1 MSAKES
7 LSAESGNTVNTD
19 KQLVGAD
26 KTYSSPVEVTLEVV
40 GGKWKSLLV
49 YHLMDQ
55 PLRFSELRR
64 QVPGITEKMLTQQL
78 RELERDGIVSRT
90 VFAEVPP
97 RVEYVAT
104 EHGRT
109 LKPVLNAMCNWGR
122 EHWQQSQPTEG

>member
-1 MSAKES
+1 MTKQPANQAAAP
-7 LSAESGNTVNTD
+7 AED
-19 KQLVGAD
+19 KRLKAQD
-26 KTYSSPVEVTLEVV
+26 KTYSSPMELTLEVV

-49 YHLMDQ
+49 YHLMEA

-90 VFAEVPP
+90 VFPEVPP

-109 LKPVLNAMCNWGR
+109 LKPVLEAMCHWGR
-122 EHWQQSQPTEG
+122 HHWQQRTP

>member
-1 MSAKES
+1 MSEHMAQKT
-7 LSAESGNTVNTD
+7 AAPADD
-19 KQLVGAD
+19 KRLQADD
-26 KTYSSPVEVTLEVV
+26 KTYSSPMELTLEVV

-49 YHLMDQ
+49 YHLLDA

-90 VFAEVPP
+90 VFPEVPP

-109 LKPVLNAMCNWGR
+109 LKPVLEAMCHWGR
-122 EHWQQSQPTEG
+122 HHWQQRTA

>member
-1 MSAKES
+1 MSEQMTAKNAAP
-7 LSAESGNTVNTD
+7 AED
-19 KQLVGAD
+19 KRLQADD
-26 KTYSSPVEVTLEVV
+26 KTYSSPMELTLEVV

-49 YHLMDQ
+49 YHLLDA

-90 VFAEVPP
+90 VFPEVPP

-109 LKPVLNAMCNWGR
+109 LKPVLEAMCHWGR
-122 EHWQQSQPTEG
+122 YHWQQRTP